1 VKLQDLLN
9 LETFTTWANAQIE
22 KAEHGQ
28 ATSQASHQFG
38 LCGIRQFGDALLGG
52 IFLFANNFDAACEEN
67 ALQDADGNI
76 WPLRPESNMVIRDG
90 RGPQEQ

>member
-1 VKLQDLLN
+1 

-22 KAEHGQ
+22 KAEHEQ
-28 ATSQASHQFG
+28 ATIQTSNQFG

-52 IFLFANNFDAACEEN
+52 IFLFADNVDAACEEN

-76 WPLRPESNMVIRDG
+76 WPLRPEANTIISESNLVV
-90 RGPQEQ
+90 